1 MLTQRDKAKRTFQ
14 FHLKYNLTQL
24 TRSFLKKSICGILYN
39 SYIKHPLTQGW
50 IHTHVSQIYNHV
62 RELYATITQN
72 NKSKKSYS
80 SCLIRYFILLENFTF
95 LNIIKVIAKSLI
107 FYFLETNIHTQEREN
122 EILTQ
127 IDHKSVSKHTKLTL
141 IPSSL
146 CYCGDMVTMANY
158 NPLSFYFIIFKHYF
172 LSK

>member
-1 MLTQRDKAKRTFQ
+1 M
-14 FHLKYNLTQL
+14 
-24 TRSFLKKSICGILYN
+24 
-39 SYIKHPLTQGW
+39 SY
-50 IHTHVSQIYNHV
+50 QIF
-62 RELYATITQN
+62 
-72 NKSKKSYS
+72 
-80 SCLIRYFILLENFTF
+80 YFIGKFHF
-95 LNIIKVIAKSLI
+95 SQHKVIAKSLI

-158 NPLSFYFIIFKHYF
+158 NPLSF
-172 LSK
+172 